1 MAGEWWTW
9 DGEIGGQAR
18 MQEAGVGH
26 VGGCS
31 KDLDFYSGVMV
42 PLEST
47 NFTVE
52 NNPGKRSGP
61 REMTGGLKEL
71 FEKEALVA
79 WTRTMVI

>member
-1 MAGEWWTW
+1 M
-9 DGEIGGQAR
+9 
-18 MQEAGVGH
+18 
-26 VGGCS
+26 
-31 KDLDFYSGVMV
+31 DFYSGVMV

-79 WTRTMVI
+79 WTRAMVI